1 MCGIAG
7 YTGIKNASEKVYS
20 GLLRL
25 EYRGYDSAGICCA
38 DGGKFN
44 VVKRVGAVATLSPY
58 VSQIKGRM
66 GIGHTRWAT
75 HGGVCQDNAHPHL
88 SEHFAVVHN
97 GIIENYAPLKAWLS
111 GLGAQFRSATD
122 SEVVAHLLEHYY
134 LQERDFLRAV
144 RLAISRLKG
153 AFALL
158 ILCVE
163 SDFLCAVKHES
174 PLLVGKGT
182 DGSYA
187 GSDPV
192 ALVDGCESAYRL
204 KDGEIALLSAT
215 EIVLVDDKDE
225 KVAPTFE
232 KLDLDCSSVDSCG
245 FEHYML
251 KEIGECPRT
260 VLDSAKSYFD
270 EHEKDVKKI
279 VAGIDKIMIVGC
291 GTAFNAGLV
300 GKRFFE
306 DIARVPTSVEIAS
319 EIRYA
324 NPVADGN
331 TLIIAISQSGETADT
346 IEATKSLK
354 NLGARVLAL
363 TCVKHSALA
372 TIADCV
378 VHVRSGKEICVAATK
393 SYCGQVACL
402 YCICSTIAR
411 FGGALESL
419 QCVSGTMREITT
431 LQPQIKSLASRCIKK
446 RAIFFLGRGNDFA
459 VAEEASLK
467 LKEVSYIFCD
477 GYACGELKHGT
488 LALVDEN
495 TLSVVIISDE
505 KNAGK
510 CLNTIEQISS
520 RKGEVA
526 VISTLSNL
534 TDGLP
539 SGVETITLPNCLGAL
554 SPLITATALMYLAY
568 YSATQRGLNPDK
580 PRNLAKSVTVE

>member
-7 YTGIKNASEKVYS
+7 YVGIENASEKVYA

-44 VVKRVGAVATLSPY
+44 LVKRVGAVATLSPY
-58 VSQIKGRM
+58 VSQIKGKI

-111 GLGAQFRSATD
+111 GLGAQFKSATD
-122 SEVVAHLLEHYY
+122 SEVVAHLLEYYY
-134 LQERDFLRAV
+134 LQERDFLRAI

-158 ILCVE
+158 ILCTE
-163 SDFLCAVKHES
+163 SDFLCAVKHKS
-174 PLLVGKGT
+174 PLLVGRGT
-182 DGSYA
+182 DGNYA

-204 KDGEIALLSAT
+204 KDGEIALLSAG
-215 EIVLVDDKDE
+215 EIVLVDDKDGRII
-225 KVAPTFE
+225 PPFE

-245 FEHYML
+245 FDHYML
-251 KEIGECPRT
+251 KETGECPKA
-260 VLDSAKSYFD
+260 VLDSARAYF
-270 EHEKDVKKI
+270 EKYEKDVKNI

-306 DIARVPTSVEIAS
+306 ELARVPTSVEIAS
-319 EIRYA
+319 EIRYS
-324 NPVADGN
+324 NPIADEN
-331 TLIIAISQSGETADT
+331 TLVIAISQSGETADT
-346 IEATKSLK
+346 VEATKSLK

-363 TCVKHSALA
+363 TCVKHSTL
-372 TIADCV
+372 TTVADCV
-378 VHVRSGKEICVAATK
+378 VHVRAGKEICVAATK

-402 YCICSTIAR
+402 YCVCSTLAK
-411 FGGALESL
+411 FDGALNNLEY
-419 QCVSGTMREITT
+419 VVGKMRQLTAF
-431 LQPQIKSLASRCIKK
+431 QPQIKSLASHCVKK

-467 LKEVSYIFCD
+467 LKEVSYMFCD

-495 TLSVVIISDE
+495 TLSIVIISDE
-505 KNAGK
+505 KNADK

-534 TDGLP
+534 TNSLP
-539 SGVETITLPNCLGAL
+539 SGINAITLPSCFGAL
-554 SPLITATALMYLAY
+554 SPLVTATALMYLAY
-568 YSATQRGLNPDK
+568 YSATERGLNPDK